1 MSAARMLN
9 YTNDLGETRRAALWL
24 PAGYERGK
32 AYPTIVNIYEEVA
45 GGFNLYRA
53 PSLQGDVNPNI
64 AEYTLK
70 GYAVLRPDIVPK
82 ADEFGASAVRDVLA
96 GVTAAVATGIVAA
109 DRLGLRSD
117 RRRVGKEWFSSVRI
131 G

>member
-1 MSAARMLN
+1 MLN

-32 AYPTIVNIYEEVA
+32 AYPTIVNIYEEGA

-70 GYAVLRPDIVPK
+70 GYAVLRPDIVPQR
-82 ADEFGASAVRDVLA
+82 DEFCP
-96 GVTAAVATGIVAA
+96 T
-109 DRLGLRSD
+109 RSD
-117 RRRVGKEWFSSVRI
+117 ESRVGEKGGRKCK
-131 G
+131 

>member
-32 AYPTIVNIYEEVA
+32 AYPTIVNIYTKVA

-53 PSLQGDVNPNI
+53 PTLQGDVNPNI
-64 AEYTLK
+64 ADSTRK
-70 GYAVLRPDIVPK
+70 GHASLRPDLLPT
-82 ADEFGASAVRDVLA
+82 ADESAASAVRTVLTGDKAAA
-96 GVTAAVATGIVAA
+96 GT
-109 DRLGLRSD
+109 
-117 RRRVGKEWFSSVRI
+117 
-131 G
+131 